1 MIGQTIAHYQILEKL
16 GEGGMG
22 VVYKA
27 RDTHLGR
34 FVAIKVLPPER
45 VADPERKRR
54 FVQEAKAASALNHP
68 NIITIHDI
76 ASEGGCDFIVMEY
89 VAGKTLDQLIG
100 RKGLKLNETLKC
112 GIQIADALSKAH
124 AAGIVH
130 RDLKPGNV
138 MVTGD
143 GLVKVLDFG
152 LAKLTEAAAPG
163 EDEPT
168 RTLKPQTEEGTIVGT
183 VAYMSPE
190 QAQGLPVDARSD
202 IFSFGALLYEMVMGR
217 RAFQGE
223 TKISTLA
230 AIIKQEPAPLV
241 ADTPHDLEKLIARC
255 LRKQPERRMQTMADL
270 KVALEELKEES
281 DSGRLASTRAAP
293 RPAKRKWLWASIAA
307 ALLLVAGVSGWLLS
321 SYWRTPTA
329 PLRATPLTTDPGRE
343 VEPSLSPDGSQVAF
357 AWNGENQ
364 DNFDIY
370 VKLVGPGKLIRLTS
384 DLREDRGPAW
394 SPDGLWIAFTRY
406 LESAKGQ
413 VIIIPALGGP
423 ERVLCETAGLVR
435 DEGLEFSSLAWS
447 PDSKWVA
454 GSNLSGAPG
463 PGLAAVS
470 VETGERRRLTDAG
483 EDLGPAFSPDGRTL
497 AFVRSIGPVLS
508 DAYLLSLSASLAP
521 QGPPRR
527 LTYEGRHTLSPA
539 WTPDGSE
546 ILFTCGGVG
555 SHRGLWRIPASGS
568 TRTAQLVPGAC
579 EEAQTVS
586 IARRGTAS
594 RLVCTRG
601 SVDVGIWDVELSERG
616 EPASAPRD
624 LLPSTAVEINP
635 ALAPDGQRVAF
646 MSDRSGSIEIWACE
660 KDGSNP
666 IQLTSFG
673 RGIPSNLC
681 WSPDGAR
688 IAFGYRSEG
697 EPRLYVVNAAGGP
710 PRPLTSGKG
719 VYALPAFSADGRWIY
734 LTRLFGVEPQIWKM
748 PADASRE
755 PSRVIQGS
763 GFYAQPSADG
773 RSLYYLKDPF
783 SAELWSVPLNPAG
796 DPAGEPRRVL
806 DSLGPRLD
814 WAVSGRGIF
823 FMPQTKPGE
832 KLSIRFL
839 DFATGQTK
847 HVLWIEKKSPHQG
860 FAASRDGRRLLWTQ
874 INHVASDLMLVD
886 NFR

>member
-1 MIGQTIAHYQILEKL
+1 MIGQTIAHYEILEKL

-54 FVQEAKAASALNHP
+54 FVQEARAASALNHP

-76 ASEGGCDFIVMEY
+76 ASEGGRDFIVMEY

-112 GIQIADALSKAH
+112 GIQMADALSKAH

-152 LAKLTEAAAPG
+152 LAKLTETAAPG

-255 LRKQPERRMQTMADL
+255 LRKQPERRIQTMADL

-281 DSGRLASTRAAP
+281 DSGKLASTRAAP
-293 RPAKRKWLWASIAA
+293 RPAKRKWLWASITA
-307 ALLLVAGVSGWLLS
+307 ALLLAAGVSGWLLS
-321 SYWRTPTA
+321 SRWRTPAA

-343 VEPSLSPDGSQVAF
+343 VEPSLSPDGNQVAF

-370 VKLVGPGKLIRLTS
+370 VKLVGPGKLIRLTTNPS
-384 DLREDRGPAW
+384 EDRGPAW
-394 SPDGLWIAFTRY
+394 SPDGLWIAFTRH
-406 LESAKGQ
+406 LEYGKAQ
-413 VIIIPALGGP
+413 VIVIPALGGL

-454 GSNLSGAPG
+454 GSNLGAAPE

-470 VETGERRRLTDAG
+470 VETGERRRLTDDGA
-483 EDLGPAFSPDGRTL
+483 DFGPAFSPDGRTL
-497 AFVRSIGPVLS
+497 AFVRSSGPVLS
-508 DAYLLSLSASLAP
+508 DAYLLPLSSSVAP

-527 LTYEGRHTLSPA
+527 LTYEGRYTLSPV
-539 WTPDGSE
+539 WTPDGRE
-546 ILFTCGGVG
+546 ILFTCGGIP

-594 RLVCTRG
+594 RLVCTLG
-601 SVDVGIWDVELSERG
+601 SIDVGIWGVELSART

-624 LLPSTAVEINP
+624 LLPSTAVEIAP

-646 MSDRSGSIEIWACE
+646 MSDRSGTLEIWACE

-673 RGIPSNLC
+673 RGIASNPC
-681 WSPDGAR
+681 WSPDGTR
-688 IAFGYRSEG
+688 IAFFYRSEG
-697 EPRLYVVNAAGGP
+697 EQRSYVVNATGGP

-719 VYALPAFSADGRWIY
+719 VYTLPAFSADGRWIY
-734 LTRLFGVEPQIWKM
+734 LTRLFEVESQIWKM

-755 PSRVIQGS
+755 PSRIIQGS

-773 RSLYYLKDPF
+773 RSLYYSKTPF
-783 SAELWSVPLNPAG
+783 SAELWSVTLNSRG

-806 DSLGPRLD
+806 DSLGAPLD
-814 WAVSGRGIF
+814 WAVSDRGIF

-832 KLSIRFL
+832 KLSVRFL
-839 DFATGQTK
+839 DFATGQAK
-847 HVLWIEKKSPHQG
+847 HVLWIERKSPHQG
-860 FAASRDGRRLLWTQ
+860 ISASRDGRRLLWTQ
-874 INHVASDLMLVD
+874 IDHVASDLMLVD